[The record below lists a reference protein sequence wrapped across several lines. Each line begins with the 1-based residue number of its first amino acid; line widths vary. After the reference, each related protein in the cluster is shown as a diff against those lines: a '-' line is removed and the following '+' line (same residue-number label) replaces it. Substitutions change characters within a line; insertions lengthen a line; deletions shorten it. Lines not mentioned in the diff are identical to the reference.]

1 MPDPTGSS
9 VRGEILLIE
18 DRESLRQMLRLAL
31 EVAGHRVLEASDEPD
46 AVRMGGVETDLD
58 GRTSVPGLFAA
69 GEVACTGVHGANRLA
84 SNSLLEGMVFG
95 PRVIEAIGRGVD
107 GASPTGAMVRDAT
120 DALTTS
126 DVVLLVV
133 DASEAR
139 GKGEEFLLK
148 LLERSGRPAFLALNK
163 IDRIS
168 KPALLPIIAEFSR
181 RFPFREVVP
190 ISAATGDGVEQ
201 LASVLA
207 AALPEGE
214 PAYPD
219 DFLTSTPETEW
230 IAEVIREKLLERTRE
245 ELPFA
250 SAVVVDEIREE
261 EARNLT
267 VVTAAIYVEKEGQK
281 GIVVGR
287 GGAMIREIGRA
298 AREELEAQSG
308 RRYFLELTVKVRA
321 DWREDEGFLSK
332 LVGTE

>member
-1 MPDPTGSS
+1 VT
-9 VRGEILLIE
+9 VR
-18 DRESLRQMLRLAL
+18 
-31 EVAGHRVLEASDEPD
+31 
-46 AVRMGGVETDLD
+46 
-58 GRTSVPGLFAA
+58 A
-69 GEVACTGVHGANRLA
+69 GEVAVVGRPNAGKSTLVNRLVGEKIA
-84 SNSLLEGMVFG
+84 IVSDKPQTTRKRILGLARRPGAEIALVDTPGIHRPEHRMNS
-95 PRVIEAIGRGVD
+95 
-107 GASPTGAMVRDAT
+107 AMVRDAT
-120 DALTTS
+120 DALSTA

-133 DASEAR
+133 DAVDFQRTLRPQFERAASGPAR
-139 GKGEEFLLK
+139 ARRPRATGDGLEFALK

-163 IDRIS
+163 IDKIS
-168 KPALLPIIAEFSR
+168 KPDLLPIIAEFSR

-190 ISAATGDGVEQ
+190 ISAATGDGVEE

-214 PAYPD
+214 PAYPE
-219 DFLTSTPETEW
+219 DFLTATPETEW

-250 SAVVVDEIREE
+250 SAVVVDEIRDED
-261 EARNLT
+261 ARNLT

-281 GIVVGR
+281 GIVVGK